1 MGFESDKVMFE
12 IYREA
17 GYDRKY
23 CVVYFT
29 ELTEHNKEYEI
40 SRALE
45 GEHLYDSFLKESTI
59 IPAKQRVDQ
68 VLARLNDGEE
78 LSPLLIEE
86 AIKDYLA

>member
-1 MGFESDKVMFE
+1 MFE

-17 GYDRKY
+17 GYDRKC

-29 ELTEHNKEYEI
+29 ELTDHNKEYEI

-59 IPAKQRVDQ
+59 IPAKQRLDQ
-68 VLARLNDGEE
+68 VLSRLNDGEE
-78 LSPLLIEE
+78 MTPLQIEE
-86 AIKDYLA
+86 ALEEYLA